1 MRTQKSCLPLLA
13 ASMCAILMPAS
24 ATQAVETTL
33 PVSALVPSTNY
44 YTDTIGGGIGDVV
57 VMTGGG
63 NANGA
68 GDPTGRNDDGFSG
81 PKNLGFT
88 LNFFGTNQTQYWVNN
103 NGNISFNNGISAF
116 TPTGPTGAAE
126 PIISPFFAD
135 VDTRGALSGVTHLR
149 TNIANEIIVT
159 WDQVGYFGAH
169 DDKLNSFQLVL
180 RGPGFA
186 IPAGEGQIGFFYKGM
201 GWETGDASGGS
212 GGFGGT
218 PGAVGFG
225 DGAGNGQ
232 VLAGSTQ
239 NGIAGVVANHHIWFD
254 LVGGVPVITPP
265 ITPPIG
271 GDGNGQVP
279 AVPEPASL
287 VLLGSGLGALAAWR
301 MRRR

>member
-1 MRTQKSCLPLLA
+1 MGSRKLFLALLA
-13 ASMCAILMPAS
+13 TSVFAALIAVSS
-24 ATQAVETTL
+24 AHAVTTI
-33 PVSALVPSTNY
+33 PQSALIPSTTY
-44 YTDTIGGGIGDVV
+44 YTDTIGGGIGDIV

-63 NANGA
+63 NAPGI

-81 PKNLGFT
+81 PKPLGFT

-103 NGNISFNNGISAF
+103 NGNISFNNGIAAF
-116 TPTGPTGAAE
+116 TPTGPTGAPE

-201 GWETGDASGGS
+201 GWETGDASGGTN
-212 GGFGGT
+212 GFGGT

-225 DGAGNGQ
+225 DGTGNGE
-232 VLAGSTQ
+232 VLAGSIQ
-239 NGIAGVVANHHIWFD
+239 SGIAGVVANHHIWFD
-254 LVGGVPVITPP
+254 VVGGVPIVT
-265 ITPPIG
+265 
-271 GDGNGQVP
+271 

-287 VLLGSGLGALAAWR
+287 VLLGSGLTALAVWR
-301 MRRR
+301 MRRQ

>member
-1 MRTQKSCLPLLA
+1 MQSRHSFLGVCATAVFAIIA
-13 ASMCAILMPAS
+13 ATNAH
-24 ATQAVETTL
+24 AVETVI
-33 PVSALVPSTNY
+33 PQSALVPSTNY
-44 YTDTIGGGIGDVV
+44 YTDAIGGGIGEVV

-63 NANGA
+63 NAAGV

-103 NGNISFNNGISAF
+103 NGNISFENGIAAF
-116 TPTGPTGAAE
+116 TPSGPTGASE
-126 PIISPFFAD
+126 PLISPFFAD

-149 TNIANEIIVT
+149 SNIANQIIVT
-159 WDQVGYFGAH
+159 WDQVGYFNSH

-186 IPAGEGQIGFFYKGM
+186 IPEGEGQIGFFYKGM

-239 NGIAGVVANHHIWFD
+239 NGIAGVVANHHIWFN
-254 LVGGVPVITPP
+254 LVGGVPVVIPPTTTP
-265 ITPPIG
+265 
-271 GDGNGQVP
+271 GNGGTVP

-287 VLLGSGLGALAAWR
+287 LLLGSGLVALAAWR
-301 MRRR
+301 MRRP